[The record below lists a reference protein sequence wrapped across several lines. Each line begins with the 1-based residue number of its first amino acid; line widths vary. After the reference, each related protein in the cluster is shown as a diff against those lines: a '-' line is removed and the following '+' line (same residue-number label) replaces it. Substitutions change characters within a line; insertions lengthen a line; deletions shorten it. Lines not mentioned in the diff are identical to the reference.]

1 MIKMEIDKEN
11 KIGKIFIDRPEK
23 MNAITVKMRREIG
36 DRISELDK
44 NPDIRVIIIKGLGGK
59 AFSSGGDVSEFLSLT
74 PDVLIDWGEDL
85 STSERISKPVIA
97 AIDGYTFGAGLE
109 LALSCDIRIATPK
122 SEFSFP
128 EIRLGMV
135 PASGG
140 ITRIIKT
147 LGISRATYMLM
158 LGKRIDAQLALQ
170 WGIIHEIVEPEK
182 LDERAIEIAKD
193 LASLSSLALKA
204 LKKVIHEIAD
214 SPLYV
219 GFDIERKTFGL
230 LRYSEDFK
238 EGVESFLNK
247 RKPKFNGR

>member
-44 NPDIRVIIIKGLGGK
+44 NPDVRVIIIKGLGGK

-193 LASLSSLALKA
+193 VASLSSLALKA

>member
-1 MIKMEIDKEN
+1 MEIDKEN

-44 NPDIRVIIIKGLGGK
+44 NPDVRVIIIKGLGGK

-193 LASLSSLALKA
+193 VASLSSLALKA

>member
-44 NPDIRVIIIKGLGGK
+44 NPDVRVIIIKGLGGK

-147 LGISRATYMLM
+147 LGISRATYILM

>member
-1 MIKMEIDKEN
+1 MIRVEVDKEN
-11 KIGKIFIDRPEK
+11 KIGKILIDRPEK
-23 MNAITVKMRREIG
+23 MNAITIAMRKEIG
-36 DRISELDK
+36 EKLLELDK
-44 NPDIRVIIIKGLGGK
+44 DPDIRVIIIKGLGGK
-59 AFSSGGDVSEFLSLT
+59 AFSAGGDVSEFLSLT

-85 STSERISKPVIA
+85 STAERIWKPVIA

-109 LALSCDIRIATPK
+109 LALSCDIRIATPR

-147 LGISRATYMLM
+147 LGLSRATYLLM
-158 LGKRIDAQLALQ
+158 LGKRIDAQTALQ

-182 LDERAIEIAKD
+182 LDERAYEIAKD
-193 LASLSSLALKA
+193 LSSLSPLALKA
-204 LKKVIHEIAD
+204 LKKVLYEIAD

-230 LRYSEDFK
+230 LRYTNDFK
-238 EGVESFLNK
+238 EGIESFLNK
-247 RKPKFNGR
+247 RKPNFTGK

>member
-44 NPDIRVIIIKGLGGK
+44 NPDVRVIIIKGLGGK

>member
-1 MIKMEIDKEN
+1 MEIDKEN

-44 NPDIRVIIIKGLGGK
+44 NPDVRVIIIKGLGGK